1 MQNKQQFIKEKAK
14 KMTTKTENMT
24 TEFYLRMSF
33 RGSFSN
39 SFPPDVIMKLVTSP
53 YSFM

>member
-24 TEFYLRMSF
+24 TDSTLECHFEDHL
-33 RGSFSN
+33 
-39 SFPPDVIMKLVTSP
+39 VIPSLLTS
-53 YSFM
+53 S